1 MKACS
6 LFLYI
11 IFEGLVIDK
20 IENCNR
26 SSKETLQRQ
35 NILRTFLPCAFKW
48 TGFTALDKWYFVRIA
63 CVCPTKSAISILDG
77 SLSFNFSP
85 SVWHHFLREYSLES
99 RLLTCWPYHGFAY
112 QRRYAAGDSRNNG
125 SLKNNTMT
133 TTLYLT
139 FRNPIVKTRTFE
151 SPSFHSYINL
161 INSIL
166 TWLQRTKETI

>member
-1 MKACS
+1 M
-6 LFLYI
+6 LLNGQDLLPLTNDILY
-11 IFEGLVIDK
+11 V
-20 IENCNR
+20 
-26 SSKETLQRQ
+26 
-35 NILRTFLPCAFKW
+35 LR
-48 TGFTALDKWYFVRIA
+48 
-63 CVCPTKSAISILDG
+63 VCPTKSAISILDG

-151 SPSFHSYINL
+151 SPSLPSKGYWHVAIQANPFTLNDAIWRNDLNL
-161 INSIL
+161 NCLGIRDYRSIENNLLDIWWKNFL
-166 TWLQRTKETI
+166 TVAT